1 MQYIFYIQ
9 IRKKKKEKKLTE
21 IDGNHSHFLVM
32 NILQMKI
39 SAYTSRSVAKTDSGK
54 YEYTI
59 NFSKMNFT
67 CIVLVIEEIL
77 KYLST
82 EKEIIGVIIGFKQL
96 NSSSKKVKEE
106 KKIPVSQW

>member
-54 YEYTI
+54 V
-59 NFSKMNFT
+59 M
-67 CIVLVIEEIL
+67 
-77 KYLST
+77 KY
-82 EKEIIGVIIGFKQL
+82 
-96 NSSSKKVKEE
+96 
-106 KKIPVSQW
+106 

>member
-1 MQYIFYIQ
+1 
-9 IRKKKKEKKLTE
+9 
-21 IDGNHSHFLVM
+21 
-32 NILQMKI
+32 
-39 SAYTSRSVAKTDSGK
+39 
-54 YEYTI
+54 
-59 NFSKMNFT
+59 MNFT